1 MANETLATP
10 MGPLFGPNFILIT
23 VTGSNNVLY
32 PLEIYPDANNPLL
45 KLNGLATH
53 YYFQPQ
59 RVYLAKKQNDPS
71 TYDFGAT
78 VFKGL
83 MTTENTVGV
92 TDAMT
97 VDGVASAAGGFCTFA
112 TTFAI
117 PDDVIA
123 KATDMLKKQDY
134 PAPANFGKFSHMFLL
149 GANDP
154 TPQLGIVPI
163 VSNNVTIE
171 VPNMSGVG
179 TAGAP
184 FFIDAQGTGKG
195 SIEATS
201 ISAFLVTMNMLS
213 AGAIVGSLKQGK
225 SPFTVHYN
233 TTQQFYINAID
244 VTVHVDM
251 TKTYDAFSAALSVNY
266 FGAVSANMSEAWSN
280 CVTSGAITTD
290 MKMGLADVDPDLKKM
305 VMQQV
310 QELQKFAMDA
320 VTKDIFNFQPNST
333 PASADG
339 KSLFGV
345 SMKAEQDRRTDKFD
359 LALHLET
366 SVIIADTASG
376 DLNDLEP
383 AIKANLDKYL
393 AIVDIGDFFKK
404 VQVAATN
411 NVSWSEKLPDGTN
424 LADPIKSIQ
433 FQASYPDFTT
443 PLTNNQPNLVSQ
455 AQGFHYV
462 IGHKDPKG
470 PGELAVWTKD
480 NPNDI
485 INISFLRMSESKPQW
500 DADQLKITKTIVY
513 DPSDP
518 RVEISSGSTFTK
530 EEVTKNHAPVIT
542 PDEVGYVFVHF
553 LVAQKLPS
561 NVSMTLTC
569 TIGNRKDVL
578 PTITGDNQKNIFWQ
592 IFSDKYFDATS
603 FEYDLQIEVTG
614 PNFTDVPVTYG
625 AKSVKVPL
633 PTGRIKYIGSFT
645 LPLPVATPDQNA
657 TINQYIKAIQTPQ
670 GTPSSLTPTPT
681 PPVTPSPVPTT

>member
-1 MANETLATP
+1 MANASLATP
-10 MGPLFGPNFILIT
+10 LGPLFGPNFILIT
-23 VTGSNNVLY
+23 VNDENNRPF
-32 PLEIYPDANNPLL
+32 PLEIYPDSNNPLL
-45 KLNGLATH
+45 KESGLATH

-59 RVYLAKKQNDPS
+59 RVYLAKKQDDPA
-71 TYDFGAT
+71 TFDFGAT

-97 VDGVASAAGGFCTFA
+97 VDGVASAAGGFCSFA

-117 PDDVIA
+117 PDSVIA
-123 KATDMLKKQDY
+123 KATVMLKNQDF
-134 PAPANFGKFSHMFLL
+134 PAPPNFGKFAHLFLI

-179 TAGAP
+179 TAAAP

-213 AGAIVGSLKQGK
+213 AGAIVGSLKAGV

-244 VTVHVDM
+244 VTIHVDM
-251 TKTYDAFSAALSVNY
+251 TKTYDAFSAAISVNY
-266 FGAVSANMSEAWSN
+266 FGIVSANLSEAWSQ

-305 VMQQV
+305 VEQQV
-310 QELQKFAMDA
+310 QDLQKFAMDA
-320 VTKDIFNFQPNST
+320 VTKDIFNFSPNST
-333 PASADG
+333 PATADSN
-339 KSLFGV
+339 SLVGV

-383 AIKANLDKYL
+383 EIKAHLDKYL
-393 AIVDIGDFFKK
+393 AIVDIGQFFQK
-404 VQVAATN
+404 VQIAATN
-411 NVSWSEKLPDGTN
+411 NVSWSEKLLDGTD
-424 LADPIKSIQ
+424 LSDPIKSIQ
-433 FQASYPDFTT
+433 VQASYPDIST
-443 PLTNNQPNLVSQ
+443 PVSNNQPNLVSQ
-455 AQGFHYV
+455 AQGFHYT
-462 IGHKDPKG
+462 IGNVNPKG

-485 INISFLRMSESKPQW
+485 INISFLRLNNSIPQW
-500 DADQLKITKTIVY
+500 DSDQVQITKTIVY

-518 RVEISSGSTFTK
+518 RVEISTGSIITVS
-530 EEVTKNHAPVIT
+530 EVTKNHAPVIT
-542 PDEVGYVFVHF
+542 PDEVGYVFVRF
-553 LVAQKLPS
+553 LIAQKLPP

-569 TIGNRKDVL
+569 SIGNRKDIL
-578 PTITGDNQKNIFWQ
+578 PTITGANQKNILWE
-592 IFSDKYFDATS
+592 IFSDKYSEATS
-603 FEYDLQIEVTG
+603 FQYDLQIEVTG
-614 PNFTDVPVTYG
+614 PNFTDIPVTYG
-625 AKSVKVPL
+625 TTHPITIPL
-633 PTGRIKYIGSFT
+633 QTGRIKYISGLT
-645 LPLPVATPDQNA
+645 LPLPIATAEQNA
-657 TINQYIKAIQTPQ
+657 TINQYIKAVLNPA
-670 GTPSSLTPTPT
+670 
-681 PPVTPSPVPTT
+681 VVV